1 MALCEKVIRCE
12 QAALDVVHRHG
23 VGIDTSWFAVD
34 EDDRETSAQITGQ
47 VVLARGG
54 RDDDE
59 TIDAT
64 LHERVD

>member
-1 MALCEKVIRCE
+1 MVYPKEKFRSRLVATFVE
-12 QAALDVVHRHG
+12 FAS
-23 VGIDTSWFAVD
+23 GIDTSWFAVD